1 MDGVLRCLV
10 WTVWLVQLSGS
21 ICYLIWS
28 LFSGRAL
35 LLVVTFICS
44 RQCHCLFSVPLHT
57 FLSSPSAQWS
67 EMTRSEAILL
77 HFFRGPTGFI
87 PRYYITVTHTHPFNG
102 PFSGTTRTPA
112 PHHSV
117 FYRPDALPAAQP
129 TASKRLLLY
138 NCYTHTHTPV

>member
-28 LFSGRAL
+28 LFSGRVL

-67 EMTRSEAILL
+67 EMTRSEAIFL

-87 PRYYITVTHTHPFNG
+87 PRYYITVTHTHTRLTAHFLGLPVHQHLTTQFFTGRMPFLPPNQQ
-102 PFSGTTRTPA
+102 RQ
-112 PHHSV
+112 SV
-117 FYRPDALPAAQP
+117 
-129 TASKRLLLY
+129 
-138 NCYTHTHTPV
+138 CYYITVTHTHTPV